1 MQPGSGRG
9 GGGQNGPRAT
19 SPSAANYGDWGRPS
33 GMRAADPQTRAAM
46 EQALRE
52 GAGQIPELTNELRSR
67 GVYNEDLEEI
77 RKFVRGL
84 PESRFRGNPE
94 LLESEYQRMLGLLEQ
109 LELQVRRQVETAE
122 NTEVRAIV
130 SEPVPEQYR
139 EAVAEYFR
147 RLSKGK

>member
-1 MQPGSGRG
+1 
-9 GGGQNGPRAT
+9 
-19 SPSAANYGDWGRPS
+19 
-33 GMRAADPQTRAAM
+33 MRAADPQTRAAM

>member
-1 MQPGSGRG
+1 
-9 GGGQNGPRAT
+9 
-19 SPSAANYGDWGRPS
+19 
-33 GMRAADPQTRAAM
+33 MRAADPETRAAM

-67 GVYNEDLEEI
+67 GIYNEDLEEI

-84 PESRFRGNPE
+84 PESRFKGNPE
-94 LLESEYQRMLGLLEQ
+94 LLESEYQRMLALLEQ
-109 LELQVRRQVETAE
+109 LELQIRRQVETAE

-130 SEPVPEQYR
+130 SEPVPERYR

-147 RLSKGK
+147 RLSQGKERPR

>member
-1 MQPGSGRG
+1 M
-9 GGGQNGPRAT
+9 
-19 SPSAANYGDWGRPS
+19 SPSASNFGDWERPG
-33 GMRAADPQTRAAM
+33 GMRAADPQTREAM
-46 EQALRE
+46 ERALRE
-52 GAGQIPELTNELRSR
+52 GASQIPELTNQLRS
-67 GVYNEDLEEI
+67 GGIYNEDLEAI
-77 RKFVRGL
+77 RKFVRSL

-94 LLESEYQRMLGLLEQ
+94 LLETEYQKMLALLEQ
-109 LELQVRRQVETAE
+109 LELQVRRQAETAG

>member
-1 MQPGSGRG
+1 
-9 GGGQNGPRAT
+9 
-19 SPSAANYGDWGRPS
+19 
-33 GMRAADPQTRAAM
+33 
-46 EQALRE
+46 
-52 GAGQIPELTNELRSR
+52 
-67 GVYNEDLEEI
+67 
-77 RKFVRGL
+77 
-84 PESRFRGNPE
+84 
-94 LLESEYQRMLGLLEQ
+94 MLGLLEQ